1 MIPFAPE
8 GENLPVGGCCLRAL
22 AAGVVCAA
30 LGLFSCAG
38 DEPPRGEWPQGTSG
52 SLQWEDA
59 AADSADAADSRRA
72 QRPRTQLQ
80 RDATGRRGLWV
91 LCEGSQRVLE
101 NPERIPALL
110 ADAEALGV
118 GDLFVQVYRGGRA
131 WFPSALA
138 DAAPAAL
145 VRPPGGEDALARLIA
160 GAHARGMR
168 VHAWVNVLSLS
179 RNTQAPLL
187 RDLGRDA
194 VLVDNR
200 GRSIL
205 DYPKQE
211 VPQPERRWFRM
222 GTPAVWLDPA
232 APGVARRLTE
242 TFAELLRVYPEFDG
256 LHLDYI
262 RYADAL
268 GAAPPGQLQLG
279 FGFGAHARKR
289 FQAETGLPAPF
300 GNAQHNAEA
309 FAQWRRDQVTALVA
323 RAAARA
329 RAVRP
334 GVQISAAVIGDRQR
348 AYRVDFQDWLSWL
361 DSGHLDFAVPLL
373 YTRDDA
379 RFHKGLAALAALADG
394 RREIWVG
401 LGSWLFAERPA
412 AAVAQMQDATALPR
426 LGTSLFSWDS
436 LREQPALL
444 RALATQAA
452 RERAAAR

>member
-1 MIPFAPE
+1 
-8 GENLPVGGCCLRAL
+8 
-22 AAGVVCAA
+22 
-30 LGLFSCAG
+30 
-38 DEPPRGEWPQGTSG
+38 
-52 SLQWEDA
+52 
-59 AADSADAADSRRA
+59 
-72 QRPRTQLQ
+72 
-80 RDATGRRGLWV
+80 
-91 LCEGSQRVLE
+91 VLE
-101 NPERIPALL
+101 NPQRIPALL
-110 ADAEALGV
+110 ADAEALGAS
-118 GDLFVQVYRGGRA
+118 DLFVQVYRGGRA

-138 DAAPAAL
+138 DDAPAAA
-145 VRPPGGEDALARLIA
+145 VRPPGGEDALARLLA

-179 RNTQAPLL
+179 RNIQAPLL

-232 APGVARRLTE
+232 APGVARRLAE
-242 TFAELLRVYPEFDG
+242 TFAEVLRVYPEFDG
-256 LHLDYI
+256 LHFDYI

-268 GAAPPGQLQLG
+268 GTAPPDQPPLG

-300 GNAQHNAEA
+300 GKTQRNAEA

-348 AYRVDFQDWLSWL
+348 AYQVDLQDWLSWL
-361 DSGHLDFAVPLL
+361 DAGHLDFAVPLL

-379 RFHKGLAALAALADG
+379 RFHKGLAELAALADG

-444 RALATQAA
+444 RALATQAT
-452 RERAAAR
+452 RERAATR